1 MTTNENNDGS
11 RRRKPK
17 VARLIEEHDLNGMG
31 RELEHR
37 WLGEGDERESLRDL
51 ADVFNRHYLRQV
63 LERAGRSPLEGEVAN
78 LYRLLT
84 DGDVSSGERTRA
96 RRELENDGVD
106 VDELTR
112 NFVSHQAIH
121 TYLRKYREVSGPKED
136 DEEKVSK
143 DADTIRKM
151 RNRLEAVTRR
161 TLQNLVNTG
170 RISLSSFTVFVEV
183 RVTCSECN
191 TTYSVDELLSNGS
204 CDCE

>member
-1 MTTNENNDGS
+1 MTENETDGGT

-17 VARLIEEHDLNGMG
+17 VARLIDEYDLDGMG
-31 RELEHR
+31 RELERR
-37 WLGEGDERESLRDL
+37 WVGERGERESLRDL
-51 ADVFNRHYLRQV
+51 AVVFNRRYLQQV

-84 DGDVSSGERTRA
+84 DEDVSSGERTRA
-96 RRELENDGVD
+96 RRELENEGVD
-106 VDELTR
+106 VDEVTR

-121 TYLRKYREVSGPKED
+121 TYLRKYREVSGPSED
-136 DEEKVSK
+136 DEEKVRK

-170 RISLSSFTVFVEV
+170 RISLGSFTVFVEV
-183 RVTCSECN
+183 RVTCSDCN
-191 TTYSVDELLSNGS
+191 TTYSVDELLSNGA
-204 CDCE
+204 CECE